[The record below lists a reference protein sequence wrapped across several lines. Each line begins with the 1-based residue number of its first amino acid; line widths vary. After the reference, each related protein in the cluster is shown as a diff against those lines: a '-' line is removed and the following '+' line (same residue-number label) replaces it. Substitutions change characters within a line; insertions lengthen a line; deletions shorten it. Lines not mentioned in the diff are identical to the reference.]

1 MAVNKKKGALMA
13 DKVKTKKG
21 MLSGMTPVMTETDY
35 VFVSLPPSALTL
47 DIVEQAKATY
57 QEQEGISL
65 VLPLSFSEQKELP
78 LSAPMRC
85 ITLNVYSA
93 LEGVGLTAAVSTAV
107 ADSNIPCN
115 IIAAYHHDHIYVP
128 SELSEKAFD
137 ILLELQKA
145 S

>member
-1 MAVNKKKGALMA
+1 MVV
-13 DKVKTKKG
+13 KVKTKKS
-21 MLSGMTPVMTETDY
+21 MLSGMTPVMAETDY
-35 VFVSLPPSALTL
+35 VFVSLSPSELTL

-65 VLPLSFSEQKELP
+65 VLPIGFAEQKELP

-85 ITLNVYSA
+85 ITLNVYSD
-93 LEGVGLTAAVSTAV
+93 LEGVGLTAAVSTEL

-115 IIAAYHHDHIYVP
+115 VIAAYHHDHLYVP
-128 SELSEKAFD
+128 SELSEQAHD
-137 ILLELQKA
+137 ILLELQKG

>member
-1 MAVNKKKGALMA
+1 
-13 DKVKTKKG
+13 
-21 MLSGMTPVMTETDY
+21 MTETDY
-35 VFVSLPPSALTL
+35 VFVSLPPSEITP

-65 VLPLSFSEQKELP
+65 VLPLGFAEQKELP

-85 ITLNVYSA
+85 ITLNVYSD
-93 LEGVGLTAAVSTAV
+93 LEGVGLTAAVSTAL

-115 IIAAYHHDHIYVP
+115 VIAAYNHDHLYAS
-128 SELSEKAFD
+128 SELSEKAYD

>member
-1 MAVNKKKGALMA
+1 MAVIKKGCLMA
-13 DKVKTKKG
+13 GKVKTKKG
-21 MLSGMTPVMTETDY
+21 MLSGMTPVMAEIDY
-35 VFVSLPPSALTL
+35 VFVSLPPSEITP

-65 VLPLSFSEQKELP
+65 LLPLSFAEQKELS

-85 ITLNVYSA
+85 ITLNVYSD
-93 LEGVGLTAAVSTAV
+93 LEGVGLTAAVSTAL

-115 IIAAYHHDHIYVP
+115 VIAAYHHDHLYVP